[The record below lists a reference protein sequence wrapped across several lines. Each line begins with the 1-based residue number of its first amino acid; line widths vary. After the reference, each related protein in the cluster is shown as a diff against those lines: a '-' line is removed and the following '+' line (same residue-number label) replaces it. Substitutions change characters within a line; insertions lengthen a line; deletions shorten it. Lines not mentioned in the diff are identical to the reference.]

1 MCAEATQIIGSTRCR
16 DALSAER
23 SSQSKP
29 AAAASSGL
37 ERGGSQ
43 PVWEHAL
50 MTSSDHALP
59 EAKSD
64 SDFDGCAVCSLN
76 YDFVLPPQLVEAAK
90 QGRLVIFAG
99 AGISTETSRVFP
111 STFYDEIR
119 AELPDDFA
127 GDEFPAVMSAYEK
140 IHGRL
145 KLVEEAM
152 TRIRYAETFPSV
164 RQFATMF
171 HEELSTISHVR
182 EIITTNWDSFFE
194 DVCGAIPIVVDGDYA
209 FYNLPDRKVYKIHG
223 SLRNVSTLV
232 ATTEDYAETEASL
245 RSSAVGGTLRHL
257 LATKVIVFTG
267 YSLRD
272 ADFRNVYEPLMEG
285 MGKLRPISYF
295 VGPFDSPEAD
305 ALGLRH
311 IKTDGTH
318 FLRSLKSHLQENGE
332 LLSDEVL
339 DRSRKLRRFLASAH
353 TETSEMDW
361 RSHPEI
367 FFSLAYQ
374 DGMLDAFDR
383 IQSQW
388 ITGEYTNSKHV
399 HKVLHSY
406 HHLHHV
412 AVERNRYW
420 DAAYI
425 NGYIG
430 GLMTLVV
437 DEEHLE
443 LLPLY
448 EFFDD
453 SVYGFRPDEEDDDSQ
468 DASGLESDVQAEATH
483 VEEVDDDGDDAT
495 PQLVPEHCS
504 EEELIEALEGL
515 FEAVPEALK
524 EAERY
529 LAGIGPDMV
538 PQHTPFLDGVMD

>member
-1 MCAEATQIIGSTRCR
+1 
-16 DALSAER
+16 
-23 SSQSKP
+23 
-29 AAAASSGL
+29 
-37 ERGGSQ
+37 
-43 PVWEHAL
+43 
-50 MTSSDHALP
+50 MTDSDHALP
-59 EAKSD
+59 GAKS
-64 SDFDGCAVCSLN
+64 SEHFGACAVCSLN
-76 YDFVLPPQLVEAAK
+76 YDFVLPPQLLEAAK

-111 STFYDEIR
+111 STFYDEVKS
-119 AELPDDFA
+119 ELPDDFL
-127 GDEFPAVMSAYEK
+127 GDDFPSVMSAYEQLN
-140 IHGRL
+140 GRL

-152 TRIRYAETFPSV
+152 KRIRYAETFPAV
-164 RQFATMF
+164 RQFASMF
-171 HEELSTISHVR
+171 HKELSTISQVR

-194 DVCGAIPIVVDGDYA
+194 DVCGAIPIVVGGDYA

-232 ATTEDYAETEASL
+232 ATTEDYAEAETSL

-257 LATKVIVFTG
+257 LATKTIVFTG

-295 VGPFDSPEAD
+295 VGPFDSSEAD

-318 FLRSLKSHLQENGE
+318 FLRSLKEHLQDSGD
-332 LLSDEVL
+332 LLPDEVL
-339 DRSRKLRRFLASAH
+339 DRPRNLRHYLAAAH
-353 TETSEMDW
+353 KETVDMDW

-383 IQSQW
+383 INSQR
-388 ITGEYTNSKHV
+388 ITGEYTDSEHV
-399 HKVLHSY
+399 RATLRTYS
-406 HHLHHV
+406 HLHHV

-425 NGYIG
+425 NGYLN

-437 DEEHLE
+437 NEKELE
-443 LLPLY
+443 LLPFY
-448 EFFDD
+448 ELFEDP
-453 SVYGFRPDEEDDDSQ
+453 VYGFASEEEGDDSQ
-468 DASGLESDVQAEATH
+468 SESELHLDEEADDLEEAI
-483 VEEVDDDGDDAT
+483 DDGDDADDDPT
-495 PQLVPEHCS
+495 EFIPAHWS
-504 EEELIEALEGL
+504 EDELIETLEGL

-524 EAERY
+524 EVQRF
-529 LAGIGPDMV
+529 LTGLGPDMV
-538 PQHTPFLDGVMD
+538 PQHPPFLDGVMD